1 MQFDK
6 FAVGKAIRT
15 LRKERGISQ
24 DVLSGFAG
32 MARTHLTMI
41 ENGDKQPNF
50 ETIWK
55 LAVALDM
62 KPSEF
67 IAIVEKE
74 ILDKQ

>member
-1 MQFDK
+1 MRK
-6 FAVGKAIRT
+6 LLSRTRAAVDDYK
-15 LRKERGISQ
+15 
-24 DVLSGFAG
+24 
-32 MARTHLTMI
+32 MI